1 MFDVGFWEL
10 AIIAVVALLVIGPE
24 RLPGVARTA
33 GKWFGKISRF
43 VTSVKA
49 DIDRELKAD
58 EMKRVMEKHASTAGM
73 HEIIEETQADLKEI
87 KEATTEAVEET
98 NKAAKEVE
106 ESNDNATTHTHDFDD
121 ADDGDDIRR

>member
-10 AIIAVVALLVIGPE
+10 AIIAVVALVVIGPE
-24 RLPGVARTA
+24 RLPSVARTA

-87 KEATTEAVEET
+87 QEATAEAVDET
-98 NKAAKEVE
+98 NKAAEEVE
-106 ESNDNATTHTHDFDD
+106 GSSGNTDNHTHDFDD
-121 ADDGDDIRR
+121 ADDGDDTRK